1 MSETRERPAEN
12 DERLACGRV
21 RDGERGRWAFAASA
35 ATCRVSSSMR
45 AVKVQMSALDDDT
58 GATQGDGVTSAILSA
73 SWATWSRESCPCV
86 TIMA

>member
-1 MSETRERPAEN
+1 MPEAGDRPAER

-21 RDGERGRWAFAASA
+21 CDGECGGETFVVSA

-58 GATQGDGVTSAILSA
+58 GVTQGDGVTSAILSGGWVTSSKA
-73 SWATWSRESCPCV
+73 ACPCV